1 VDKIDSFLLAL
12 SEDWRIVAALAVLG
26 LLVALAF
33 LYRQYARILF
43 KNLARNP
50 LRTFLTSGATVLFVF
65 VVTLVWSVLWLLDL
79 VTTEKSKDFKAMV
92 TERWQLPS
100 RMPFAYSGTLA
111 EGAARKPGDVRPLD
125 NMTWEFF
132 GGSLEKET
140 ARRTRENMLF
150 FFCMDP
156 AKVLS
161 MMDGM
166 DELSPDET
174 ARCQEMI
181 RLVQEDNRR
190 IVLGFNQAKATNKK
204 VGERITLY
212 SMNLADI
219 VMEDCEIVGILPDG
233 RWNQIGVMHRD
244 RLHRAMDA
252 YKDAHHGTPHPLADK
267 TLGVVSLKVT
277 DTGMYNQLAKQITDS
292 PLYSSP
298 AVKVETWS
306 GGVAAFLDA
315 YRDLLWWVRWVL
327 VPVLLVTMALVI
339 ANAIS
344 ISVRERRTEMAV
356 LKVLGFGPTT
366 ILLLVLSEAVL
377 IGCLSG
383 LISVSATWLVVNKVY
398 GGVKFPIGFFP
409 EFRIPVAAFYWGPL
423 LGGLTA
429 LAGSLTPAW
438 AARSVK
444 VSEVFAK
451 VS

>member
-1 VDKIDSFLLAL
+1 MEKMDSLLLAL
-12 SEDWRIVAALAVLG
+12 SEDWRVVALLGAGVLILA
-26 LLVALAF
+26 LLVA
-33 LYRQYARILF
+33 YRAYARLLF
-43 KNLARNP
+43 KSLRRNL
-50 LRTFLTSGATVLFVF
+50 LRTILTSGATALFVF
-65 VVTLVWSVLWLLDL
+65 VVTLVWSVLYLLDQ

-92 TERWQLPS
+92 TERWQVPS
-100 RMPFAYSGTLA
+100 RMPFAYSDSLA
-111 EGAARKPGDVRPLD
+111 EGAYRKAGDVKPLD

-132 GGSLEKET
+132 GGSLEQDP
-140 ARRTRENMLF
+140 ARRTRESILF

-156 AKVLS
+156 AKVMT

-166 DELSPDET
+166 DELSPEET
-174 ARCQEMI
+174 ARVQEMI
-181 RLVQEDNRR
+181 RVVQEDNRR
-190 IVLGFNQAKATNKK
+190 VVLGFNQAKAINKRA
-204 VGERITLY
+204 GDRITLY
-212 SMNLADI
+212 SINLKDI
-219 VMEDCEIVGILPDG
+219 VLEDCEIAGVLPDG
-233 RWNQIGVMHRD
+233 RWNQIGVMHRN

-252 YKDAHHGTPHPLADK
+252 YKDAHKGTPHPLADK
-267 TLGVVSLKVT
+267 TLGLVGLKVADT
-277 DTGMYNQLAKQITDS
+277 DMYNQLAKQITES

-315 YRDLLWWVRWVL
+315 YRDLLRWVRWAL
-327 VPVLLVTMALVI
+327 VPALLITMALVI

-356 LKVLGFGPTT
+356 LKVLGFGPST
-366 ILLLVLSEAVL
+366 ILMLVLGEALL

-383 LISVSATWLVVNKVY
+383 LFSVGTTWLVVNKY
-398 GGVKFPIGFFP
+398 FGGIKFPIGFFP
-409 EFRIPVAAFYWGPL
+409 EFRIPLAAFYWGPL

-429 LAGSLTPAW
+429 LAGSLMPAW